1 MRKLLGPIELFI
13 PGGEYLE
20 IENLLECH
28 QRDYYQNIQQ
38 HCERV
43 KERCRKNA
51 IIIAHMRILTLERQQ
66 VQVFC
71 MQARADKK
79 VRKLLESVSEA
90 V

>member
-1 MRKLLGPIELFI
+1 VRKLLGSILHLI

-20 IENLLECH
+20 IENLLECR
-28 QRDYYQNIQQ
+28 QRNYYQNIQR

-51 IIIAHMRILTLERQQ
+51 IIIAHLRILTLERQQ
-66 VQVFC
+66 LQVFC

-79 VRKLLESVSEA
+79 VRELLESVAE
-90 V
+90 VL